1 MSWYSRSILNRLI
14 AIIIAANLVVG
25 IVAIIYF
32 NYSLQAKDDYN
43 KLATVE
49 MVHALEAQDILSEF
63 KTQVQEWKNVL
74 IRGAD
79 TDQREKYW
87 SQFQSQEALIQDRLE
102 ALIPRLTDDQS
113 RDLMSR
119 FQAAHEQMGRAY
131 RQGYQAFVASGFEAG
146 AGDRAVQ
153 GIDREP
159 SKLIEEASER
169 VRSMGLAKSEQLNAL
184 VTANTWRVGTL
195 MILAIVLGTLACVIV
210 LLRSVVRPAQE
221 LVRQLYKL
229 GEGDLS
235 EPTTIERQ
243 DELGKLADAA
253 RNLYDFLSETGQL
266 MAQNASRLQ
275 RTGQLIKNGAD
286 TVSYQSDQAHQRID
300 QIATAMNE
308 MSATAQDV
316 ARHAASVATEVQ
328 DTSKRTTEADRQI
341 DTAMTSM
348 NRLADQIRSSSQ
360 IVNTLAADGRKVGTV
375 MKVIREIADQTNL
388 LALNAAIEAAR
399 AGEAGRG
406 FAVVADEVRN
416 LAAKTQHAT
425 VEIDRIIDTITTGS
439 KDATEFMQASEVV
452 SAESGEAVKAVRST
466 LAEINQRM
474 VSVNDA
480 TAQVATAAEEQTSV
494 TEDINRNVTE
504 VADISEAMNQA
515 AVENRESV
523 PELEQMA
530 ADARKLSERIRQP
543 S

>member
-1 MSWYSRSILNRLI
+1 MSWYTRSILNRLI
-14 AIIIAANLVVG
+14 AIIIAANLVVA

-79 TDQREKYW
+79 PDQREKYW
-87 SQFQSQEALIQDRLE
+87 SQFQSQEALIQERLE

-119 FQAAHEQMGRAY
+119 FQRAHEQMGRAY

-169 VRSMGLAKSEQLNAL
+169 VRSMGLAKAEQLNAL

-275 RTGQLIKNGAD
+275 RTGQLIKNSAD

-360 IVNTLAADGRKVGTV
+360 IVNTLADDGRKVGTV

-406 FAVVADEVRN
+406 FAVVADEVRS